1 MAGYGR
7 SIGVWE
13 STSSQVPALKSSG
26 NKAGFYRAARN
37 PVAYSATFIFRVF
50 HIPRMVQEVQRT
62 ICRHGLAFYGTLACV
77 AGFLTA
83 RVFATLNHKVV
94 VVQNGIHFHHF
105 WYGLA
110 MVIAAGWI
118 GIAFNNVWLSRN
130 LAIVFGLGA
139 GLIGDE
145 VGLLLTF
152 GDYTSNLTEIF
163 FVAAIAF
170 IILAT
175 LLSKGRSHIEKEVI
189 NLSWKER
196 GTQVGVFLAAFSVI
210 FFASGNLQ
218 IGVLFIGLGILV
230 FLWGFERKRETTSL
244 RSLASELSE
253 VSPA

>member
-1 MAGYGR
+1 
-7 SIGVWE
+7 
-13 STSSQVPALKSSG
+13 
-26 NKAGFYRAARN
+26 
-37 PVAYSATFIFRVF
+37 
-50 HIPRMVQEVQRT
+50 MVQDAQR
-62 ICRHGLAFYGTLACV
+62 IVFRHGLAFYGTV
-77 AGFLTA
+77 AFVAAFFGA
-83 RVFATLNHKVV
+83 RLFATLNPRVV

-105 WYGLA
+105 WYGLI

-118 GIAFNNVWLSRN
+118 GIALSNAWLSRN
-130 LAIVFGLGA
+130 LAIVFGLGT

-175 LLSKGRSHIEKEVI
+175 LLSKSRKQIERDVL

-210 FFASGNLQ
+210 FFASGNWQ
-218 IGVLFIGLGILV
+218 IGFVSVGLGVLV
-230 FLWGFERKRETTSL
+230 FLWGFERKRETASF
-244 RSLASELSE
+244 RSLAS
-253 VSPA
+253 